1 MPPPFAALAAN
12 PLFTDPALD
21 DAKVRAAM
29 PRLLADCQAA
39 GVSDLHLSA
48 QARPFVRHHGQIHYL
63 TDRSLPADVAEAAN
77 LALLD
82 EEQFKELEETSD
94 LEIALAFG
102 RSQRFRACITVHKW
116 GVAGSYR
123 IVPNRVRPLE
133 EIGYPDLEV
142 LHRLL
147 SYHNGLILVTGP
159 VNSGK
164 TATLAA
170 MVAEVNRTRNDH
182 IITVEDPIEY
192 VVTSDQCNV
201 TQRQVGAHT
210 KTFATALRAAL
221 RQDPDVMAIGELR
234 DLETINI
241 AVTAAETG
249 HLVLGTMH
257 TADAASTLSRLL
269 DVFPPSQQAQIRAI
283 VSESLRGILCQRLL
297 PAVDGGVVLATE
309 ILVANLAVGNLIR
322 ENKLQN
328 LASVME
334 TGVRDGMQSMDSSV
348 LALFRAGRISQEVA
362 LANLANRALRALL
375 ENAAS
380 SADEPGFTPDTA
392 ATDLPAEVPDAPAA
406 RKRFGLF

>member
-1 MPPPFAALAAN
+1 MPPPFPALAAN

-21 DAKVRAAM
+21 DEKVRAAM
-29 PRLLADCQAA
+29 PRLLADCQTA

-63 TDRSLPADVAEAAN
+63 AEVPLPADVAEAAN

-82 EEQFKELEETSD
+82 EEQFKELQETSD
-94 LEIALAFG
+94 LEFALAFG
-102 RSQRFRACITVHKW
+102 RSQRFRACITIHKW

-123 IVPNRVRPLE
+123 IVPAHIRPLE
-133 EIGYPDLEV
+133 ELGYPDLDV

-192 VVTSDQCNV
+192 VVASDQCNV

-257 TADAASTLSRLL
+257 TADASSTLSRLL
-269 DVFPPSQQAQIRAI
+269 DVFPPSQQAQIRAM

-334 TGVRDGMQSMDSSV
+334 TGVRDGMQSMDTSV

-375 ENAAS
+375 ENAAAGAPGLAPDLS
-380 SADEPGFTPDTA
+380 S
-392 ATDLPAEVPDAPAA
+392 TDHPAEVPDAPAA
-406 RKRFGLF
+406 KKRFGLF